1 MCLWTDKVFF
11 DRKASGNLT
20 IPKEFIQ
27 EKKRKQMV
35 PIPLFSFWGKN
46 SGTTLPSRLI
56 SRPVSL
62 RVGFEP
68 GTVADG

>member
-1 MCLWTDKVFF
+1 MSLDLKVFL
-11 DRKASGNLT
+11 DKKASGNLT

-27 EKKRKQMV
+27 EKKKRKKMV
-35 PIPLFSFWGKN
+35 PKTLFSFWGKN